1 MRGENKGMCVQFS
14 FILESRLTT
23 TALLILRYRW
33 EMNGK
38 LAGWTAMAGRA
49 AKGGLAKLFARER
62 RARCVFY

>member
-38 LAGWTAMAGRA
+38 LAGWTAMAVPPR
-49 AKGGLAKLFARER
+49 GGLAKLFAKKSLGLRS
-62 RARCVFY
+62 